1 MIEPTFPPVTM
12 NIAIASVYRVM
23 AVWMPVT
30 VVPTSLATV
39 AMDTFMTE
47 LSRVI
52 RNCPAAKVTRTSP
65 VPLAGASG
73 ARVLTASAS
82 LLSPSHLRSAHTLGG
97 QLAVARG
104 SMAHLGAG
112 ALGSAFGHAGWVLG
126 APALGGRS
134 ARRRPA
140 PTRICT
146 TARSTTTS
154 SSDQPSRD
162 TETSLPHSRT
172 TTPTTPTA
180 TRSHRALAATH
191 RPAPPSDP
199 SASCAP

>member
-1 MIEPTFPPVTM
+1 MAKARRRPMIEPTFPPVTM
-12 NIAIASVYRVM
+12 NMAMTRVYRGI

-52 RNCPAAKVTRTSP
+52 RNCPAARVSRTNP

-73 ARVLTASAS
+73 ARVVTASAS

-104 SMAHLGAG
+104 EHGTPRCWRRWVW
-112 ALGSAFGHAGWVLG
+112 LGSC
-126 APALGGRS
+126 RMC
-134 ARRRPA
+134 ARRSGARTTIGSVAGPDQDLHDRQEHDHAQQRPA
-140 PTRICT
+140 
-146 TARSTTTS
+146 
-154 SSDQPSRD
+154 QP
-162 TETSLPHSRT
+162 
-172 TTPTTPTA
+172 
-180 TRSHRALAATH
+180 
-191 RPAPPSDP
+191 
-199 SASCAP
+199 

>member
-12 NIAIASVYRVM
+12 NMAITRVYRVM

-52 RNCPAAKVTRTSP
+52 RNCPAARVTRTSP

-82 LLSPSHLRSAHTLGG
+82 VPSPHHLRSVALLGG

-104 SMAHLGAG
+104 GAW
-112 ALGSAFGHAGWVLG
+112 H
-126 APALGGRS
+126 
-134 ARRRPA
+134 
-140 PTRICT
+140 I
-146 TARSTTTS
+146 
-154 SSDQPSRD
+154 
-162 TETSLPHSRT
+162 
-172 TTPTTPTA
+172 
-180 TRSHRALAATH
+180 
-191 RPAPPSDP
+191 
-199 SASCAP
+199 